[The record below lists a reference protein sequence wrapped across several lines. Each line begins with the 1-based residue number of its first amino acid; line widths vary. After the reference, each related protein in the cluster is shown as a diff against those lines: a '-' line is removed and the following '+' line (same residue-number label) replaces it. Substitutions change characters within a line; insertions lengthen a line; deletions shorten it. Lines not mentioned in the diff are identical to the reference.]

1 MSDLSYCPNSN
12 SGMVV
17 AKAQCDQTLGI
28 YNRSQYKQVTIR
40 DAEARRVFLR
50 YWKLARS
57 RHNYAPAVTLSNLG
71 LMEASRLGWSVG
83 RLVCWLA
90 GWLGSHVESTTRSSG
105 RYMEN
110 TMIGNTTKDE
120 LTPSTIIFS

>member
-1 MSDLSYCPNSN
+1 MVRLSTY
-12 SGMVV
+12 
-17 AKAQCDQTLGI
+17 I

-40 DAEARRVFLR
+40 DTEAQCVLCC

-57 RHNYAPAVTLSNLG
+57 RHNYAPAVTLLNLG
-71 LMEASRLGWSVG
+71 LMEASRIGWLVGRSVG
-83 RLVCWLA
+83 WLA

-110 TMIGNTTKDE
+110 TMIRNTTKDD
-120 LTPSTIIFS
+120 LTSSTIIFL